1 MRDQEYSAP
10 QRVVG
15 LAMYLLREIREHHIA
30 LDDIEEMSDELK
42 GQGYTES
49 EINAAFDW
57 VYDRV
62 DGVDPSEVVY
72 RSGFTSQAFRVL
84 HPAERAV
91 LSPEAYGQLI
101 EMRSLGM
108 IDLEDFER
116 LIDRALA
123 IGGPMSAEDLR
134 TLVYS
139 YLFEEGTRAG
149 GKGALNITRPGSSSI
164 H

>member
-1 MRDQEYSAP
+1 MREDETFTP

-15 LAMYLLREIREHHIA
+15 LAMHLLREIRAQRLA
-30 LDDIEEMSDELK
+30 LDDIEELSDELR
-42 GQGYTES
+42 GQGYSDS

-62 DGVDPSEVVY
+62 DGVNPSEVIY
-72 RSGFTSQAFRVL
+72 RADANRKSYRVL

-91 LSPEAYGQLI
+91 ITPAAYGQLI
-101 EMRSLGM
+101 EMRDLGM
-108 IDLEDFER
+108 LDLEDFER
-116 LIDRALA
+116 IIDRALA

-134 TLVYS
+134 TLIHS
-139 YLFEEGTRAG
+139 YLFEEGTQAATR
-149 GKGALNITRPGSSSI
+149 GAMQITAPSKTV

>member
-1 MRDQEYSAP
+1 MREDETFTP

-15 LAMYLLREIREHHIA
+15 LAMHLLREIRAQRLA
-30 LDDIEEMSDELK
+30 LDDIEELSDELR
-42 GQGYTES
+42 GQGYSDS

-62 DGVDPSEVVY
+62 DGVSPSEVIY
-72 RSGFTSQAFRVL
+72 RAEANRRSFRVL

-91 LSPEAYGQLI
+91 ITPAAYGQLL
-101 EMRSLGM
+101 EMHDLGM
-108 IDLEDFER
+108 LDLEDIER
-116 LIDRALA
+116 IIDRALA

-134 TLVYS
+134 TLIHS
-139 YLFEEGTRAG
+139 YLFEEGTQASTR
-149 GKGALNITRPGSSSI
+149 GAMQITAPSKTV

>member
-1 MRDQEYSAP
+1 MREEDFSAP
-10 QRVVG
+10 QRIVG
-15 LAMYLLREIREHHIA
+15 LAMYLLREIREQRMA

-42 GQGYTES
+42 GQGYTDS

-62 DGVDPSEVVY
+62 DGVEPSEVVF
-72 RSGFTSQAFRVL
+72 RSGFASQSFRVL

-91 LSPEAYGQLI
+91 LTPEAYGQLI
-101 EMRSLGM
+101 EMQALAM
-108 IDLEDFER
+108 LDMEDLER

-123 IGGPMSAEDLR
+123 IGGPMGAEDLR

-139 YLFEEGTRAG
+139 YLFEVGSRAG
-149 GKGALNITRPGSSSI
+149 GKGALAFSRPGTNSV

>member
-1 MRDQEYSAP
+1 MREEDFSAP

-15 LAMYLLREIREHHIA
+15 LAMYLLREIREQRIA

-42 GQGYTES
+42 GQGYTDS

-62 DGVDPSEVVY
+62 DGVDPSEIVY
-72 RSGFTSQAFRVL
+72 RSGFTTHSFRVL

-101 EMRSLGM
+101 EMQALGM
-108 IDLEDFER
+108 LDMEDMER

-123 IGGPMSAEDLR
+123 IGGPMSSQDLR
-134 TLVYS
+134 TLVHS

-149 GKGALNITRPGSSSI
+149 GKGALALTRPGSNTV